1 MTTAE
6 RLSRQHHH
14 PPAPPAV
21 VRDPVCGMPV
31 DPAHA
36 KHRAEHA
43 GHNYFFCSAKC
54 REQFAAE
61 PARYVVGSPQG
72 QGPATSAVGEV
83 LWTCPM
89 HPQIVRKEPGNCPIC
104 GMALEPMTVAAGE
117 SANPELR
124 DMTQRFWVGVALS
137 VPLLAIA
144 MAQHFDKAALDALIS
159 PRLLVWLQ
167 LILGTPAVLWGGWPF
182 FQRGWASVVN
192 RRLNMFTLIALGT
205 GVAYL
210 YSLVAALAPGIFP
223 ASFRDHDGQVPLYF
237 EAAAVIVTLVL
248 LGQVLELRARSQT
261 SSAIRAL
268 LDLAP
273 KRARRLRADTS
284 DEDVPLEDIVPGD
297 HLRVRPGE
305 KVPVDG
311 VVLEGHS
318 AVDESM
324 ITGEPVPA
332 QKDPGDKVTGATV
345 NTTGSFVMRAERVGS
360 DTLLAQIVAM
370 VAEAQRSRAPI
381 QRLVDTISAW
391 FVPSVVVIAFATFV
405 AWSILG
411 PAPAM
416 GFGLV
421 NAVAVLIIACPCALG
436 LATPMSIM
444 VGTGRGARA
453 GVLVKNAEALE
464 LMEKINTLVVDK
476 TGTLTE
482 GKPRLIGVVPVDPIT
497 ENELLPLAASLE
509 QGSEHPLAA
518 AIVTGAEAQGL
529 KISPATDFASVPGK
543 GVTGVV
549 DGRRVAVGNTA
560 LLTSL
565 GIEPGDLPARAD
577 ALRQEGQGVMLIAV
591 DGKAAGLIAVADPI
605 KESALGALK
614 ALRAESIHVVMLT
627 GDSRTT
633 AAAVGRK
640 LGIDDVMAE
649 VLPDQK
655 AAMVKR
661 LQAEGRFV
669 GMAGDGINDAPAL
682 AQAHVGIAMG
692 TGADVAM
699 QSAAVTLIKGDL
711 QGIVRARRLSRA
723 TMRNIRQNLFFAF
736 VFNALA
742 VPIAAGV
749 LYPVSGLLLN
759 PMIASA
765 AMSISSVLVVTN
777 ALRLRTVRL

>member
-1 MTTAE
+1 MMTAAE
-6 RLSRQHHH
+6 RLSAQHHQ
-14 PPAPPAV
+14 PLGAK
-21 VRDPVCGMPV
+21 RDPVCGMSV
-31 DPAHA
+31 DAANA
-36 KHRAEHA
+36 KHRADYA
-43 GHNYFFCSAKC
+43 GHSFFFCSARC
-54 REQFAAE
+54 REEFTAE
-61 PARYVVGSPQG
+61 PERYLVGSAQG
-72 QGPATSAVGEV
+72 RGAAAPATGEV

-89 HPQIVRKEPGNCPIC
+89 HPQIVREEPGNCPIC
-104 GMALEPMTVAAGE
+104 GMALEPMMPTADE
-117 SANPELR
+117 TENPELR
-124 DMTQRFWVGVALS
+124 AMARRFWVGVTLS
-137 VPLLAIA
+137 LPLLAIA
-144 MAQHFDKAALDALIS
+144 MAEHFNKPALDALIAPS
-159 PRLLVWLQ
+159 LLVWVQ

-182 FQRGWASVVN
+182 FARGWASIVS

-205 GVAYL
+205 GVAYV
-210 YSLVAALAPGIFP
+210 YSLVAALAPEIFP
-223 ASFRDHDGQVPLYF
+223 ASFRDVDGQVPLYF

-273 KRARRLRADTS
+273 KRARRLRADGS
-284 DEDVPLEDIVPGD
+284 DEDIPLEDVIPGD
-297 HLRVRPGE
+297 RLRVRPGE

-311 VVLEGHS
+311 AVLEGRS

-332 QKDPGDKVTGATV
+332 EKNPGDKVTGATV

-381 QRLVDTISAW
+381 QKLVDTISAW
-391 FVPSVVVIAFATFV
+391 FVPAVVVIAVATFV
-405 AWSILG
+405 VWSILG
-411 PAPAM
+411 PTPAM
-416 GFGLV
+416 GFALI

-444 VGTGRGARA
+444 VGTGRGAGA

-464 LMEKINTLVVDK
+464 LMEKIDTLVVDK

-482 GKPRLIGVVPVDPIT
+482 GKPRLVGVSPISGVE
-497 ENELLPLAASLE
+497 ENELLQLAASLE
-509 QGSEHPLAA
+509 RGSEHPLAA
-518 AIVTGAEAQGL
+518 AIVAGTEARGL
-529 KISPATDFASVPGK
+529 KISPATDFATEPGK
-543 GVTGVV
+543 GVTGLV
-549 DGRRVAVGNTA
+549 DGRRVSVGNTA
-560 LLTSL
+560 LFGSL
-565 GIEPGDLPARAD
+565 GIEPGDLPARAE
-577 ALRQEGQGVMLIAV
+577 ALRQEGQGVMLVAI
-591 DGKAAGLIAVADPI
+591 DGKPAGLIAVADPI
-605 KESALGALK
+605 KDSAITALK
-614 ALRAESIHVVMLT
+614 ALHAEQIHVVMLT

-640 LGIDDVMAE
+640 LGIDDVVAE
-649 VLPDQK
+649 VLPHQK
-655 AAMVKR
+655 ASAVKKFQDER
-661 LQAEGRFV
+661 RFV
-669 GMAGDGINDAPAL
+669 AMAGDGINDAPAL
-682 AQAHVGIAMG
+682 AQAQVGIAMG

-699 QSAAVTLIKGDL
+699 ESATVTLIKGDL

-749 LYPVSGLLLN
+749 LYPVLGLLLN

-765 AMSISSVLVVTN
+765 AMAMSSVLVVTN
-777 ALRLRTVRL
+777 ALRLRTINL

>member
-1 MTTAE
+1 MTVAE
-6 RLSRQHHH
+6 PQTRHYQHVPY
-14 PPAPPAV
+14 PPAAA
-21 VRDPVCGMPV
+21 RDPVCGMTV
-31 DPAHA
+31 DPAKA
-36 KHRAEHA
+36 KHHAEHA
-43 GHNYFFCSAKC
+43 GHSYVFCSARC
-54 REQFAAE
+54 REKFSAD
-61 PARYVVGSPQG
+61 PARYVVSSPQG
-72 QGPATSAVGEV
+72 RAPAAAGEV

-104 GMALEPMTVAAGE
+104 GMALEPMTPAAGE
-117 SANPELR
+117 AVSSELR
-124 DMTQRFWVGVALS
+124 DMTRRFWVGVALS

-144 MAQHFDKAALDALIS
+144 MAEHFNKAALDALIS
-159 PRLLVWLQ
+159 PRLLVWVQ

-182 FQRGWASVVN
+182 FQRGWASIVS

-205 GVAYL
+205 GVAYV

-223 ASFRDHDGQVPLYF
+223 ASFRDVDGQVPLYF

-273 KRARRLRADTS
+273 KRARRLRDDGS
-284 DEDVPLEDIVPGD
+284 DEDIPLEDVIPGD
-297 HLRVRPGE
+297 RLRVRPGE

-311 VVLEGHS
+311 VVLEGRS
-318 AVDESM
+318 AVNESM

-332 QKDPGDKVTGATV
+332 EKNPGDKVTGATV
-345 NTTGSFVMRAERVGS
+345 NATGSFVMRAERVGS

-381 QRLVDTISAW
+381 QKLVDMISAW
-391 FVPSVVVIAFATFV
+391 FVPAVVVIAAATFV
-405 AWSILG
+405 AWSLFG
-411 PAPAM
+411 PEPAM

-464 LMEKINTLVVDK
+464 LMEKIDTLVVDK

-482 GKPRLIGVVPVDPIT
+482 GKPRLAGVSPIGDVA
-497 ENELLPLAASLE
+497 ENDLLQLAASLE
-509 QGSEHPLAA
+509 RGSEHPLAA
-518 AIVTGAEAQGL
+518 AIAKGAEERGL
-529 KISPATDFASVPGK
+529 KITTASDFATEPGK
-543 GVTGVV
+543 GVTGSV

-560 LLTSL
+560 LFASL
-565 GIEPGDLPARAD
+565 GIEPADLPVRAD
-577 ALRQEGQGVMLIAV
+577 ALCQDGQGIMLVAI

-605 KESALGALK
+605 KDSAMTALK
-614 ALRAESIHVVMLT
+614 ALHAEHIHVVMLT

-633 AAAVGRK
+633 AAAVGHR
-640 LGIDDVMAE
+640 LGIDDVVAE

-655 AAMVKR
+655 ASAVKKFQDQR
-661 LQAEGRFV
+661 RFV
-669 GMAGDGINDAPAL
+669 AMAGDGINDAPAL
-682 AQAHVGIAMG
+682 AQAQVGIAMG

-699 QSAAVTLIKGDL
+699 ESAAVTLIKGDL

-736 VFNALA
+736 LFNALA

-749 LYPVSGLLLN
+749 LYPALGLLLN

-765 AMSISSVLVVTN
+765 AMAMSSVLVVTN
-777 ALRLRTVRL
+777 ALRLRNVRL

>member
-1 MTTAE
+1 MTAAE
-6 RLSRQHHH
+6 ALSRHHHH
-14 PPAPPAV
+14 PEPDTV
-21 VRDPVCGMPV
+21 HDPVCGMTL
-31 DPAHA
+31 DPAKA
-36 KHRAEHA
+36 RHRAEHA
-43 GHNYFFCSAKC
+43 GHSYFFCIAKC
-54 REQFAAE
+54 REKFTANPTRYIITAAQ
-61 PARYVVGSPQG
+61 SL
-72 QGPATSAVGEV
+72 GPITAAPGEV

-104 GMALEPMTVAAGE
+104 GMALEPMTPAAGE
-117 SANPELR
+117 AVSPELR
-124 DMTQRFWVGVALS
+124 DMTRRFWVGVALS

-144 MAQHFDKAALDALIS
+144 MADHFNKAALDALIS
-159 PRLLVWLQ
+159 PRLLVWVQ

-182 FQRGWASVVN
+182 FERGWASIASL
-192 RRLNMFTLIALGT
+192 RLNMFTLIALGT

-210 YSLVAALAPGIFP
+210 YSLVAAVVPGIFP
-223 ASFRDHDGQVPLYF
+223 ASFRDPDGQVPLYF

-273 KRARRLRADTS
+273 KLARRLRAGGT
-284 DEDVPLEDIVPGD
+284 DEDIPLEEVIPGD
-297 HLRVRPGE
+297 RLRVRPGE

-332 QKDPGDKVTGATV
+332 EKNPSDKVTGATI

-381 QRLVDTISAW
+381 QKLVDIISAW
-391 FVPSVVVIAFATFV
+391 FVPAVVVIAAATFV
-405 AWSILG
+405 AWSLFG

-444 VGTGRGARA
+444 VGTGRGAGA

-464 LMEKINTLVVDK
+464 LMEKIDTLVVNK

-482 GKPRLIGVVPVDPIT
+482 GKPRLVGVSPIGGVA
-497 ENELLPLAASLE
+497 ENDLLQLAASLE
-509 QGSEHPLAA
+509 RGSEHPLAA
-518 AIVTGAEAQGL
+518 AIVAGAEARGF
-529 KISPATDFASVPGK
+529 KISPATEFETIPGK
-543 GVTGVV
+543 GVVGSV

-560 LLTSL
+560 LFGSL
-565 GIEPGDLPARAD
+565 GIEPADLPARAD
-577 ALRQEGQGVMLIAV
+577 ALRQEGQGVMLVAV

-605 KESALGALK
+605 KESAITALA
-614 ALRAESIHVVMLT
+614 ALHAEHIHVVMLT

-640 LGIDDVMAE
+640 LGIDDVVAE

-655 AAMVKR
+655 ASAVKKF
-661 LQAEGRFV
+661 QDQHRFV
-669 GMAGDGINDAPAL
+669 AMAGDGINDAPAL
-682 AQAHVGIAMG
+682 AQAQVGIAMG

-699 QSAAVTLIKGDL
+699 ESAAVTLIKGDL

-723 TMRNIRQNLFFAF
+723 TMRNIRQNF
-736 VFNALA
+736 
-742 VPIAAGV
+742 
-749 LYPVSGLLLN
+749 
-759 PMIASA
+759 
-765 AMSISSVLVVTN
+765 
-777 ALRLRTVRL
+777 